1 MKFELVTE
9 YDDGSLVPF
18 AIPIDDCTEKKHIN
32 KRIDG
37 IEEQIMRAKWRRNPQ
52 RSSKLKA

>member
-1 MKFELVTE
+1 MFKQTMKFEHVTE
-9 YDDGSLVPF
+9 YDDGSLAPF

-37 IEEQIMRAKWRRNPQ
+37 IEEQIMRAK
-52 RSSKLKA
+52 